1 MQRLLQSAPARGA
14 ARVLR
19 SSQRDDERWMG
30 SDLREQ
36 CALIELLRDYPQLAD
51 ASARRSLVAGLS
63 DLYAGGIEAVDTQTG
78 AYCLIA
84 LRDLA
89 RAQADESPSA
99 VLHFGGTRT
108 ELRLAAGEDRAD
120 WQASLTEGTTALRI
134 EPGTRAAVPASY
146 VAELRYQEDARQ
158 ARASAVGFTIERRH
172 EVLRAGGWTPIA
184 RGAVREGDWLRVT
197 LVVQTAASRHFVA
210 VTDAVPGGLRPTDL
224 ALSSVAGL
232 DLAKVSD
239 EGSYWFGTRRL
250 DPRNPRFYAEFLPA
264 GRHEL
269 HYFARAGNGGDYLAA
284 PALAELMYGNASNA
298 RTAATRLVIAPAD
311 AGR

>member
-1 MQRLLQSAPARGA
+1 
-14 ARVLR
+14 
-19 SSQRDDERWMG
+19 MG

-99 VLHFGGTRT
+99 VLHLGGTRT

-158 ARASAVGFTIERRH
+158 ARASAVGFSIERRH

-269 HYFARAGNGGDYLAA
+269 HYFARAGNAGDYLAA